1 MLTSGSGRGRPGWP
15 VSLGLVAVAALLL
28 AVGAPRGSEATR
40 ATALQA
46 TPGPDAFDLDDVLG
60 ALWAAGLAAEETG
73 QPIEQPFL
81 DVPGQIVD
89 VEGEDLQVYIYSSAD
104 EREADLR
111 IAPDGSPD
119 PGPTTLVDWVANPHA
134 YGVRNVLALFV
145 SDDEALATAIE
156 RGLATLD
163 PEPGPVVTPV
173 PGETAPGPVQTID
186 DVVAALESAG
196 LTVEV
201 TGAQHDSFFSVPA
214 QELTVEGEPFEV
226 YIYPT
231 AADRVHETE
240 MIRGDGSE
248 VGPVIVD
255 WIAPPHW
262 AAANNVL
269 TLLVSADDS
278 LVERVAA
285 AILTLA

>member
-1 MLTSGSGRGRPGWP
+1 MVTSGPGRGRLGWP
-15 VSLGLVAVAALLL
+15 VSLGLVVAFTLLL
-28 AVGAPRGSEATR
+28 AVGAPRVSDATR

-46 TPGPDAFDLDDVLG
+46 TPGPDDFDLDDVLG
-60 ALWAAGLAAEETG
+60 ALWAAGLAADETG
-73 QPIEQPFL
+73 QMIEQPFL
-81 DVPGQIVD
+81 DVPGQIVN
-89 VEGEDLQVYIYSSAD
+89 VEGEDLQIYLYPSAG
-104 EREADLR
+104 EREADLT

-119 PGPTTLVDWVANPHA
+119 PGPTVIVDWVANPHA

-156 RGLATLD
+156 RGLETLD

-173 PGETAPGPVQTID
+173 PGETAPGPVRTLD

-201 TGAQHDSFFSVPA
+201 TGAQQDSSFSVPA
-214 QELTVEGEPFEV
+214 QELTVEGAPFEA

-231 AADRVHETE
+231 AADRVYETE
-240 MIRGDGSE
+240 MVRGDGSE

-255 WIAPPHW
+255 WPAPPHW

-269 TLLVSADDS
+269 TLLITADES
-278 LVERVAA
+278 LAERVAA